1 MNKHQIETLKMI
13 DIFVLHDVKER
24 LKINKII
31 TEEELVEI
39 EHEIIEQMIRT
50 IGKQYD

>member
-13 DIFVLHDVKER
+13 DIWVLHDVKER

-31 TEEELVEI
+31 LIYIQILLEKILIMFAKVL
-39 EHEIIEQMIRT
+39 
-50 IGKQYD
+50 